1 MTAHPAISA
10 AEHAA
15 AGNPGSGL
23 LGRLG
28 SLVVRLTASEAE
40 IRAAQNVRHRVF
52 CEELGARPKACS
64 AGEAREFDAH
74 DAWCDHVIVLDTA
87 LPGPDAARIVA
98 TYRLMPQARAIEA
111 GGFYSEQEFTLRS
124 LVARHPE
131 KRFLELGR
139 SCVLAPWRSKRTAE
153 LLWQGIW
160 AYALETGADVLVGC
174 ASFHGTVPAAH
185 ALPLSW
191 LHHHHRAKGA
201 WRVKALPERHSTMD
215 LMPAEAMDMK
225 AALFAMPP
233 LIKGYLRVGAQM
245 GDGCVIDPEFGTTD
259 VFVVLPVANIAQ
271 RYIRHYGAD
280 AGRFAA

>member
-1 MTAHPAISA
+1 MTAHPAIAA
-10 AEHAA
+10 AETPAFHS
-15 AGNPGSGL
+15 AGDGL

-28 SLVVRLTASEAE
+28 SLVVRLARTQAE
-40 IRAAQNVRHRVF
+40 VHAAQSVRHRVF
-52 CEELGARPKACS
+52 CEEMGARPAAC
-64 AGEAREFDAH
+64 ATGENREFDAI
-74 DAWCDHVIVLDTA
+74 DPWCDHVIVLDTA

-98 TYRLMPQARAIEA
+98 TYRLLPQDRSAGA

-124 LVARHPE
+124 LAARHPG

-215 LMPAEAMDMK
+215 LMPAEALDMK
-225 AALFAMPP
+225 AALLAMPP
-233 LIKGYLRVGAQM
+233 LIKGYLRVGALV
-245 GDGCVIDPEFGTTD
+245 GDGCVIDAEFRTTD
-259 VFVVLPVANIAQ
+259 VFMVLPVANIAQ